1 MDNLID
7 FNTSNE
13 EKVPSPC
20 IVIDKCTDN
29 PFIGNCARRSTEST
43 NNPFDTVEYQA
54 SNSDDPFELLNLK
67 RNLLSDA
74 QDDKSRNGSTNSY
87 FSNASSIQLSLSD
100 IEYSPQTSSS
110 VELINDAFV
119 TTTSIK
125 SEHDST
131 MNNGFITDSVNTLSL
146 EVPKRRQSFSSSSNT
161 SKKPS
166 LQTLGRFNSVDNPA
180 TKRQQLLKLSF
191 YNSPNS
197 PMNDVSSIF
206 NASLSDSVFQEAQKI
221 AKKYSANDNP
231 KDMSFE
237 DINNINPSWIDISDI
252 SETDIDLKDMKINML
267 PENKHHVSTSN
278 VDSAWLKAKLKD
290 IKIKQEELSPTS
302 SQVSIAIHKNTLFL
316 ILNRLYFIFS
326 FSSKHLT
333 FLTSRLKKFLLI

>member
-13 EKVPSPC
+13 EKVPSPS
-20 IVIDKCTDN
+20 VIINKCTDN

-74 QDDKSRNGSTNSY
+74 QQDKSRNGSTNSY

-110 VELINDAFV
+110 VELGNDAFI

-125 SEHDST
+125 TENDST

-161 SKKPS
+161 SKKA
-166 LQTLGRFNSVDNPA
+166 LGRFNSVDNPA

-197 PMNDVSSIF
+197 PMNDGSSAF
-206 NASLSDSVFQEAQKI
+206 NASLSDSVFQEAQQI
-221 AKKYSANDNP
+221 AKKYSSNDNP

-252 SETDIDLKDMKINML
+252 SETDFDLKDMKINML
-267 PENKHHVSTSN
+267 PEKEQHISTSN

-290 IKIKQEELSPTS
+290 IKIKQEQLSPTS
-302 SQVSIAIHKNTLFL
+302 SQVSNAIVKHSMLL
-316 ILNRLYFIFS
+316 ILNQLFSNSS

-333 FLTSRLKKFLLI
+333 FLTSRLKKICLLLR